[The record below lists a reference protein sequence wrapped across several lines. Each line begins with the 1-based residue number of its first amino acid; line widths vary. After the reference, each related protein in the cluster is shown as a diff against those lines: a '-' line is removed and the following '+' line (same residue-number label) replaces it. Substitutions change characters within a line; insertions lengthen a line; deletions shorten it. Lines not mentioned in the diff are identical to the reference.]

1 MQVVWCK
8 KFALICYIF
17 ITSGQFFQIFENSVR
32 MCPVKLKIV
41 MVYHINNTSKKTFF
55 WDICRCVSNRAKYS
69 IKWYFS
75 VFTIRLPVETQKSFS
90 YSLLKITELIFHNQR
105 IWTRVLSPSYTLKY
119 ILLVSENLLQIWAKV
134 AINNLFPVHPFSN
147 PWKHRKT
154 LLFSDFFRGSRKDA
168 LGTNVL
174 IGVLVV
180 QYLRKKS
187 GS

>member
-8 KFALICYIF
+8 KFALVCYIF
-17 ITSGQFFQIFENSVR
+17 TSGQFFQIFENSVR